1 MPTVVPSPQPSH
13 MDHVSSTNH
22 MSGTMLKAVYA
33 FNLYNNT
40 REVSAEIID
49 FIQEDVM
56 AQRD

>member
-1 MPTVVPSPQPSH
+1 
-13 MDHVSSTNH
+13 